1 MFVPCGGII
10 STGKELNKNYVAS
23 QQHRKGIRYM
33 EEKKITEIV
42 ARVVSELS
50 ASGMKAGQSE
60 KFSNSGRNA
69 QGSLEGQSGRPQKK
83 ETQEVTLKM
92 AVKLIEQI
100 EAEAA
105 RMGVNAVIAVAN
117 KGGRPVAVHCMDE
130 SYIASYDIALNKAYT
145 CAALKMPTSK
155 LKELSQPG
163 RDLYGIQ
170 HTNNGQIVIFG
181 GGVPITY
188 GGKVIGGLGVS
199 GGSEAQDTALAEYGE
214 KILKEAL
221 DLWQ

>member
-1 MFVPCGGII
+1 
-10 STGKELNKNYVAS
+10 
-23 QQHRKGIRYM
+23 M
-33 EEKKITEIV
+33 EEKNVTEIITRIV
-42 ARVVSELS
+42 QEL
-50 ASGMKAGQSE
+50 M
-60 KFSNSGRNA
+60 A
-69 QGSLEGQSGRPQKK
+69 QGKAADGAGTDSGKG
-83 ETQEVTLKM
+83 TDVTLRM
-92 AVKLIEQI
+92 AVALIERI

-130 SYIASYDIALNKAYT
+130 SFIASYDVALNKAYT
-145 CAALKMPTSK
+145 CAALKMDTAK
-155 LKELSQPG
+155 LKQLSQPG
-163 RDLYGIQ
+163 GPLYGIQ
-170 HTNNGQIVIFG
+170 HTNGGQIVIFG

-214 KILKEAL
+214 KLIKEAL